1 MNLITKKELAQALGL
16 SRIWADICDGYAVEI
31 RSEKKRYKKLL
42 FNADDIP
49 EIKKALESLG
59 RQPRNKTK
67 HTAEHLAYLK
77 EKYTNGVPAGEVE
90 KWILRGE

>member
-1 MNLITKKELAQALGL
+1 MQIKELQN
-16 SRIWADICDGYAVEI
+16 GYAVEI

-67 HTAEHLAYLK
+67 HTAEH
-77 EKYTNGVPAGEVE
+77 
-90 KWILRGE
+90 

>member
-1 MNLITKKELAQALGL
+1 MLITKKELAQALGL
-16 SRIWADICDGYAVEI
+16 SSTRANICDGYAVEI
-31 RSEKKRYKKLL
+31 RSGKKKKNKKLL

-49 EIKKALESLG
+49 EIKKALEGLG

-90 KWILRGE
+90 KWILGGE